1 MKILEWMQKRINGN
15 NEKKKPS
22 HQISTTYHIRNEP
35 CKQEFNDWPQTL
47 LAIGTFGNE
56 NNNTKQKEDSEKSK
70 GRALDLDPL
79 CFQDLVDEFTL
90 EEVGSLQNEL
100 NKYFRLPAEP
110 NSSSVKPLNTE
121 DSSLEE
127 EGHESGKEEKNETFP
142 DDGGFYQ
149 QSSRLMN
156 AMAKNQC
163 LDQSSKI
170 NGVAKKSLKFLLKK
184 MFVCK
189 SGFQPTTPFLKDPSS
204 LSTESRLEK
213 ILRAILNKKI
223 YPQGTSS
230 SKMFIKKY
238 LETKSMPQYYSDDD
252 DEEFDKAVV
261 NGCKWV
267 KTDADYIVLEI

>member
-1 MKILEWMQKRINGN
+1 MR
-15 NEKKKPS
+15 
-22 HQISTTYHIRNEP
+22 HEP

-56 NNNTKQKEDSEKSK
+56 NNNKKQKEDSEKSK
-70 GRALDLDPL
+70 ARASDLDPL
-79 CFQDLVDEFTL
+79 CFQDFVDEFTL

-100 NKYFRLPAEP
+100 NKYFRLPEEL
-110 NSSSVKPLNTE
+110 NSSVKPGQE
-121 DSSLEE
+121 A
-127 EGHESGKEEKNETFP
+127 GKEEKNETFSDDVSNSNH

-149 QSSRLMN
+149 QSSSLMN
-156 AMAKNQC
+156 GMGKNQC
-163 LDQSSKI
+163 LNQSSKI

-184 MFVCK
+184 MFVCN

-213 ILRAILNKKI
+213 ILRAILKKKI
-223 YPQGTSS
+223 YPQGTTS

-238 LETKSMPQYYSDDD
+238 LETKSMPQYYSDDEEE
-252 DEEFDKAVV
+252 EEFDKAVV

-267 KTDADYIVLEI
+267 KTDADCKFSTIII